1 MNKVLLSLLVGVG
14 IGILLAPDKGS
25 ETLRKLRGKLDD
37 LTDKAKDEG
46 DELLGKGKRAYEKSK
61 SALSEA
67 ID

>member
-25 ETLRKLRGKLDD
+25 ATLKKLRGKLDD
-37 LTDKAKDEG
+37 LTDKAKDTG
-46 DELLGKGKRAYEKSK
+46 DELLNSGKRAYKNGK